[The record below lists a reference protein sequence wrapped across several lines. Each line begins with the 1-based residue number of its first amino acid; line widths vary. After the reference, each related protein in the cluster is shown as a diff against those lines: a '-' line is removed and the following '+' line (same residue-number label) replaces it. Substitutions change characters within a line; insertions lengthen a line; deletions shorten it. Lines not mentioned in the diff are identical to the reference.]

1 MDWMGR
7 NNPVDGEPELAGE
20 NADDLKA
27 SVHPLQ
33 PRLLSTSPS
42 GAPLGI
48 GWTEGGRKMNL
59 VLDELTAASP
69 QADSACSLENYLA
82 LPDHSM
88 DSRIAEARAR
98 LGATT
103 ILLGH
108 HYQRDEVIRFADFTG
123 DSYKLSK
130 IAAETDAQ
138 YIVFCGVHFM
148 AESADVL
155 GRDGQQVI
163 LPDLNA
169 GCSMADMAEISQ
181 VEACWEALERLGLT
195 DGLIPLTY
203 MNSTAAIKAFC
214 GERGGLVC
222 TSSNARAAFVWAFAR
237 GTRILFLPDQHLG
250 RNTGFAMGIS
260 LDEMAVWDP
269 WALQGGQSK
278 ATLAASRIVL
288 WKGHC
293 AVHQRFLPGHVDT
306 VRAKYPGIQVI
317 VHPECRWEVCQ
328 KADALGSTERLIK
341 IVEDA
346 PTGSM
351 FAIGTEIH
359 LVNRL
364 ARRFAAE
371 GKRIITLDDTG
382 CLCTTMYRISPQH
395 LAWALENLIEGRV
408 VNRIQVRANVKHWA
422 RVALDRM
429 LEVG

>member
-1 MDWMGR
+1 MEEATA
-7 NNPVDGEPELAGE
+7 VAELPEVEFDAQE
-20 NADDLKA
+20 
-27 SVHPLQ
+27 S
-33 PRLLSTSPS
+33 
-42 GAPLGI
+42 
-48 GWTEGGRKMNL
+48 
-59 VLDELTAASP
+59 
-69 QADSACSLENYLA
+69 CSLENYLA

-88 DSRIAEARAR
+88 DQRIAEARAK
-98 LGATT
+98 LGSQAV
-103 ILLGH
+103 ILGH

-130 IAAETDAQ
+130 IAAETEAK
-138 YIVFCGVHFM
+138 YILFCGVHFM

-155 GRDGQQVI
+155 GRQDASGNTIQKVI

-181 VEACWEALERLGLT
+181 VEAAWEALEKLGLT
-195 DGLIPLTY
+195 DGLVPLTY
-203 MNSTAAIKAFC
+203 MNSAAAIKAFC

-222 TSSNARAAFVWAFAR
+222 TSSNAQAAFEWAFAR
-237 GTRILFLPDQHLG
+237 GRRIFFLPDQHLG
-250 RNTGFAMGIS
+250 RNTGFAMGIA
-260 LDEMAVWDP
+260 LDRMPVWDP
-269 WALQGGQSK
+269 WGLQGGQTRLALQASK
-278 ATLAASRIVL
+278 IIL

-293 AVHQRFLPGHVDT
+293 SVHQRFLPNHVDQ
-306 VRAKYPGIQVI
+306 VRAKFPGIQVI

-346 PTGSM
+346 PTGSS

-364 ARRFAAE
+364 AKRFAPE
-371 GKRIITLDDTG
+371 GKKIITLDDSG

-395 LAWALENLIEGRV
+395 LAWALENLVEGRA
-408 VNRIQVRANVKHWA
+408 VNQIQVKRSVKHWA

-429 LEVG
+429 LEV